1 MRSTAEL
8 PAPASPPPANSVRP
22 PAVAAAAWCGG
33 EGSRPTPRARPP
45 SPRTIE
51 ATEASAESSPPI
63 ASSDAPRVATAGSST
78 GAGRCPTGRTRTR
91 ADGVA
96 AGRAVAATPA
106 PAAGLEAVRGVTPQ
120 PQPAR
125 ARQPATSRRRRTLV
139 TLPRAYEANLT
150 TPARQQAAWLGA

>member
-1 MRSTAEL
+1 MRKIAAL
-8 PAPASPPPANSVRP
+8 PVPASPPPANSVRA
-22 PAVAAAAWCGG
+22 PAVAAAASCSG
-33 EGSRPTPRARPP
+33 EGRCPTTRARAP
-45 SPRTIE
+45 STRTIE
-51 ATEASAESSPPI
+51 ETDASAASSPPI

-78 GAGRCPTGRTRTR
+78 GAGRGPTGRARTR

-96 AGRAVAATPA
+96 TGRAVAAAPA
-106 PAAGLEAVRGVTPQ
+106 PAAGLEAVRGLTPE